1 MQRSF
6 LDGIIVTLEGAYSM
20 IHTPKTIHVE
30 PGSELDRL
38 LHELDDAPVELEQH
52 GVRYRLIRLAETS
65 IDRPLQLADEQDIWA
80 GYDPENVRASMH
92 AAAGSWHDVDTE
104 ALKADLYR
112 AREEGSRPP
121 ERP

>member
-1 MQRSF
+1 
-6 LDGIIVTLEGAYSM
+6 M

-52 GVRYRLIRLAETS
+52 GVRYRIIRLGETS
-65 IDRPLQLADEQDIWA
+65 TDHPLQLADEHDIWA
-80 GYDPENVRASMH
+80 GYDPEKVRVSMR
-92 AAAGSWHDVDTE
+92 AAAGSWHDIDTE
-104 ALKADLYR
+104 SLKEDLYR
-112 AREEGSRPP
+112 AREEGSRPL